1 MKKKNNFKIPMEVI
15 EECLKECLDNPKKK
29 ESIKE
34 KTSYVSS
41 R

>member
-1 MKKKNNFKIPMEVI
+1 MKEKNIFKIPMDVI

-29 ESIKE
+29 ENRNE
-34 KTSYVSS
+34 KTSSVSD